1 MIVRIMGEGQLRIAD
16 EHFSELNRL
25 DDELGAAIDSGDD
38 ELFRAALLTLLT
50 EVRRVGTAVPDD
62 ELVDSDLVLPYA
74 EAHIDEVRELLTE
87 EGLIPADPPSTQI
100 R

>member
-16 EHFSELNRL
+16 EHFPELNRL
-25 DDELGAAIDSGDD
+25 DDELGEAVESGDD
-38 ELFRAALLTLLT
+38 ERFRAALVRLLDQ
-50 EVRRVGTAVPDD
+50 VRQVGTPVGDD

-74 EAHIDEVRELLTE
+74 EAHIDQVRELLTE
-87 EGLIPADPPSTQI
+87 EGLIPLEPPT

>member
-16 EHFSELNRL
+16 EFFTELNRL
-25 DDELGAAIDSGDD
+25 DDELSEAIDSGDD
-38 ELFRAALLTLLT
+38 EKFRAALVTLLD
-50 EVRRVGTAVPDD
+50 EVRKVGTPVPDD

-87 EGLIPADPPSTQI
+87 EGLIPADPPTSA

>member
-16 EHFSELNRL
+16 EHFPELNRL
-25 DDELGAAIDSGDD
+25 DDELGDAIESGDD
-38 ELFRAALLTLLT
+38 ELFRAALVKLLE
-50 EVRRVGTAVPDD
+50 EVRRVGTPVPDD

-74 EAHIDEVRELLTE
+74 EAHVDEVRSLLTD
-87 EGLIPADPPSTQI
+87 EGLIPAEPPTT